1 MLRTCVITQFV
12 FILLLNL
19 GALNVHQ
26 GFAIGCHEA
35 EREALLK
42 FKHSLSNPTNMLSSW
57 EGKGCCDW
65 DGVSCDNVTA
75 FVTRLDLHN
84 PFYSPDGASSDS
96 PSSPKLDPSLLGLSH
111 LNYLDLS
118 SIDFLGSQIPKFI
131 GAFKHLRYLNLS
143 YSDFSDI
150 VPSQLSNLTRL
161 QTLDLNSNQFL
172 SSDLHWV
179 SKLVSLQYLDFGG
192 NYILHSNN
200 SMDALNM
207 PPSLLDLHLREC
219 QNLENKPLLLSSLFS
234 NSTWLSRIQYLDFAY
249 NFIGGTLP
257 YVFAH
262 MTSLTHL
269 DLSGNKLNG
278 SIPLWLGNMTSLTY
292 LDLSNNE
299 LEGSIPLSMSNM
311 RKLEYLDLS
320 SNRFSSIEGGA
331 IMGILG
337 NLCKLINFD
346 LSYNSIGGSIGTSH
360 KNFSKCVS
368 YDLENLRLGQNMIGG
383 MLPPWLGDFKHL
395 RVLDLKNNS
404 INGRIPISIES
415 LTYLEELDLSFNTLN
430 GTLPQGLGQCKSLVH
445 IDLSFNNLTGAL
457 PQRLGQCKSLI
468 HIDLSSNFLHGVLSE
483 SHLANLSK
491 LDYLDLSFNVVEW
504 NISSNWSPPFQIS
517 RLLMASCKIQ
527 SEFPLWIS
535 DQAKLRSLDFS
546 DNKISG
552 ELPQCFRSNQL
563 ADINISHNRITGP
576 VPHFNS
582 SLESMDLSFNLLSGS
597 LVYHDPS
604 TKNNTSVGARIC
616 LPIGQLRRLEYL
628 DLQKNNISGGIPDC
642 WADFG
647 FIGYINLASNNLS
660 GIIPLS
666 MGLILPLTFLKLSE
680 NSLRGPIPPT
690 LGNNSDLQILDLGE
704 NKLVGNIPSNWG
716 SDTFLALL
724 RLRGNQLTGSIPPT
738 LCSIHTLQFIDLSLN
753 NLTGDIP
760 RCFGHLLSGLVYSFP
775 LVRDDSTMVVLKGA
789 ELQYT
794 TTLEF
799 VINLDLSCNALT
811 GTIPEEITNLS
822 ALIGLNLSHNH
833 LTGNIPDKIGEMT
846 SLESLDLSNNNLSGT
861 IPPSISDL
869 TSLVRL
875 NLSYNKLQGEIPTG
889 HQLQVLEDP
898 SMTYIGNPGLC
909 GDPLPNKCRTKQIE
923 NHLSKDKKTH
933 TRNQERSLG
942 KTSVV
947 FGNNVGICNWILG
960 SSGEFAAQD
969 EVQVRFLSGCGKCR
983 GLLLCSSNDKDQQAQ
998 KSAIAMQRKLLKK
1011 TIILKVNLRQQTKHD
1026 HCCLLEV
1033 KRVNKLNKELSN
1045 ELECLR
1051 SNPNDVSDLEN
1062 VNTTLILQMSM
1073 ITKERDELLNEQSIS
1088 KGAINDLVDEIE
1100 ELKTTSVSDHLP
1112 RQCQGSVK

>member
-1 MLRTCVITQFV
+1 MLRICVITQFV

-65 DGVSCDNVTA
+65 EGVSCDNVTA

-84 PFYSPDGASSDS
+84 PFYEPYGASSDS
-96 PSSPKLDPSLLGLSH
+96 LSSPKLDPSLLGLSH

-118 SIDFLGSQIPKFI
+118 TIDFLGSQIPKFI

-143 YSDFSDI
+143 CSDFSDI

-161 QTLDLNSNQFL
+161 QTLDLNYNQFL

-179 SKLVSLQYLDFGG
+179 SKLVSLQYLDFGR

-219 QNLENKPLLLSSLFS
+219 QNLKNNPLLLSTLFS
-234 NSTWLSRIQYLDFAY
+234 NSTCLSRIQHLDISGNSLGGRLPYFLANMTSLRHLAASY
-249 NFIGGTLP
+249 NFFTDSFPMWLRT
-257 YVFAH
+257 

-269 DLSGNKLNG
+269 DLLANTLNG

-292 LDLSNNE
+292 LDLSSNKLN
-299 LEGSIPLSMSNM
+299 GSIPLSMRNM
-311 RKLEYLDLS
+311 RKLEYLYLS
-320 SNRFSSIEGGA
+320 SNRFSSVEGGA

-346 LSYNSIGGSIGTSH
+346 LSYNSIGGSIVASH
-360 KNFSKCVS
+360 NNFSKCAS
-368 YDLENLRLGQNMIGG
+368 YDLENLRLGRNMIGG
-383 MLPPWLGDFKHL
+383 MLPSWLGDFKYL
-395 RVLDLKNNS
+395 RVVDISYNG
-404 INGRIPISIES
+404 INGPIPKSIGRLS
-415 LTYLEELDLSFNTLN
+415 YLEELDLSL
-430 GTLPQGLGQCKSLVH
+430 
-445 IDLSFNNLTGAL
+445 
-457 PQRLGQCKSLI
+457 
-468 HIDLSSNFLHGVLSE
+468 NFLQGALSE
-483 SHLANLSK
+483 SHLDNLSR
-491 LDYLDLSFNVVEW
+491 LEWLDLSYNVVEW
-504 NISSNWSPPFQIS
+504 NITSNWSPPFQLS
-517 RLLMASCKIQ
+517 WLNMASCKIQ
-527 SEFPLWIS
+527 AQFPRWIGE
-535 DQAKLRSLDFS
+535 QTKLSTLDFS
-546 DNKISG
+546 DNNMFG
-552 ELPQCFRSNQL
+552 ELPQCFSSNQL
-563 ADINISHNRITGP
+563 KFLTISHNQITGP
-576 VPHFNS
+576 VPQFNS
-582 SLESMDLSFNLLSGS
+582 YFALESIDLSFNLLSGS

-604 TKNNTSVGARIC
+604 AKNNTSVGAPVC
-616 LPIGQLRRLEYL
+616 LPIGQLRSLNFL
-628 DLQKNNISGGIPDC
+628 DLQKNNISGVIPDC
-642 WADFG
+642 WADFD
-647 FIGYINLASNNLS
+647 FLGYINLASNNLS

-666 MGLILPLTFLKLSE
+666 MGLIRPLTFLKLSE

-704 NKLVGNIPSNWG
+704 NQLVGNIPSNWG

-775 LVRDDSTMVVLKGA
+775 QVQDDSTMVVLKGA

-833 LTGNIPDKIGEMT
+833 LTGNIPNKIGEMT

-909 GDPLPNKCRTKQIE
+909 GDPLPNKCRTKQTE
-923 NHLSKDKKTH
+923 NQPIQGQEKPHKELKKEVWEKTVLYLVIMSGFATGFWGVVGSLLLK
-933 TRNQERSLG
+933 TRFRFAFFQ
-942 KTSVV
+942 VV
-947 FGNNVGICNWILG
+947 GNVADY
-960 SSGEFAAQD
+960 FY
-969 EVQVRFLSGCGKCR
+969 VQVMIR
-983 GLLLCSSNDKDQQAQ
+983 
-998 KSAIAMQRKLLKK
+998 I
-1011 TIILKVNLRQQTKHD
+1011 
-1026 HCCLLEV
+1026 
-1033 KRVNKLNKELSN
+1033 NKLKNQ
-1045 ELECLR
+1045 R
-1051 SNPNDVSDLEN
+1051 
-1062 VNTTLILQMSM
+1062 
-1073 ITKERDELLNEQSIS
+1073 
-1088 KGAINDLVDEIE
+1088 
-1100 ELKTTSVSDHLP
+1100 
-1112 RQCQGSVK
+1112 